1 MEMGI
6 IIDQCRKE
14 RPWDKAKS
22 IFQNPDPNAWMQTEE
37 KKWDEHAPFSRGRL

>member
-22 IFQNPDPNAWMQTEE
+22 KRLDADRG
-37 KKWDEHAPFSRGRL
+37 KKVG